1 LLRELSASSGGD
13 DQSRKEKPIMVN
25 GVSGSSETQGSS
37 AQGKMQKMKEDVLS
51 AVASELGESES
62 DLQQGLAGGQSLTQ
76 LAAAK
81 GISSDD
87 LKSTIAG
94 VVQKD
99 MPNASPD
106 QVANVTNRMMQ
117 GAHGHHHGGHHM
129 HTDDSSTTS
138 TTTPAVPDGS
148 TVSVVA

>member
-1 LLRELSASSGGD
+1 
-13 DQSRKEKPIMVN
+13 MVN
-25 GVSGSSETQGSS
+25 GVSGSSETQASS

-62 DLQQGLAGGQSLTQ
+62 DLQKGLSGGQSLTQ

>member
-1 LLRELSASSGGD
+1 
-13 DQSRKEKPIMVN
+13 MVN
-25 GVSGSSETQGSS
+25 GVSGAGQASGSQ
-37 AQGKMQKMKEDVLS
+37 AQEKMQQVKEDVMS
-51 AVASELGESES
+51 AVASELGESEA
-62 DLQQGLAGGQSLTQ
+62 DLQQGLAAGQSLQQ

-106 QVANVTNRMMQ
+106 QIANVTSRMMQ
-117 GAHGHHHGGHHM
+117 GAHGHHHHGGGHHVQP
-129 HTDDSSTTS
+129 DDSS
-138 TTTPAVPDGS
+138 TTPAVPDGS
-148 TVSVVA
+148 TVSVIA